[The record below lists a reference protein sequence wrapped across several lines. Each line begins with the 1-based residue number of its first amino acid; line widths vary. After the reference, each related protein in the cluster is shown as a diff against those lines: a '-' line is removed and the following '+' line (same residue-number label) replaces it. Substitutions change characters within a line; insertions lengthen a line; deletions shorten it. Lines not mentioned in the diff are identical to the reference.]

1 MAVMN
6 ETIVD
11 SVEGLYRQ
19 GERRQQGW
27 SHAWFHGKLAEF
39 RTPLLPE
46 AERQS
51 LLPRNKPPCI
61 FRGYKQT
68 LYREHHPI
76 RELLQL

>member
-1 MAVMN
+1 MPQMVWGARFGGRPFCFMAVMN

-27 SHAWFHGKLAEF
+27 SHAWFHGKLADV

-46 AERQS
+46 AERV
-51 LLPRNKPPCI
+51 
-61 FRGYKQT
+61 
-68 LYREHHPI
+68 
-76 RELLQL
+76 